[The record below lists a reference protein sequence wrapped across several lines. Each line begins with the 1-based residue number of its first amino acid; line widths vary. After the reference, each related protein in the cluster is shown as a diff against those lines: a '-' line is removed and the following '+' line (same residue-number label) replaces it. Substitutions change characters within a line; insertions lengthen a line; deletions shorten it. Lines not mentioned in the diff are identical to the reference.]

1 MQLSIRNLSKSYG
14 RLQALDNFSVELENG
29 LYGLLGVNG
38 AGKTTFLRILVGLL
52 RADIGEIWV
61 DGQKLEEKR
70 QSFFQMLGY
79 LPQAPLFYH
88 DFTVLEF
95 LGYMAALK
103 ELPPK
108 LAKRRIHEL
117 LETVNLSN
125 SVKQKVGE
133 LSGGMRQRLGIAQ
146 AMLNDPKILILDE
159 PTAGL
164 DPQERIRFRNLISQ
178 FGGDRLIL
186 LATHIVP
193 DVEAIA
199 NRVIVL
205 ERGKLLLHG
214 TPEQLADSL
223 NGKVW
228 LIDESLDCDLSIY
241 ATQRIANMI
250 KHPSHLTLRL
260 VQDNPPSA
268 DARPAVPTLEDAFL
282 YYCGS

>member
-1 MQLSIRNLSKSYG
+1 MQLSIRDLSKRYG
-14 RLQALDNFSVELENG
+14 RLQALDKFSVDLENG

-52 RADIGEIWV
+52 RADVGEIWV
-61 DGQKLEEKR
+61 DGQKLEETR
-70 QSFFQMLGY
+70 RSFFQTLGY

-103 ELPPK
+103 ELPPRR
-108 LAKRRIHEL
+108 AKRRIHEL
-117 LETVNLSN
+117 LETVNLRHAVN
-125 SVKQKVGE
+125 QKVGT

-199 NRVIVL
+199 NQVIVL
-205 ERGKLLLHG
+205 ERGQLLLHG
-214 TPEQLADSL
+214 TPEQLAASL

-228 LIDESLDCDLSIY
+228 LIDESLDCDLSAY
-241 ATQRIANMI
+241 GSQTIANMI
-250 KHPSHLTLRL
+250 KHASHQTLRL
-260 VQDNPPSA
+260 VQDDPPSA

-282 YYCGS
+282 YYCGG